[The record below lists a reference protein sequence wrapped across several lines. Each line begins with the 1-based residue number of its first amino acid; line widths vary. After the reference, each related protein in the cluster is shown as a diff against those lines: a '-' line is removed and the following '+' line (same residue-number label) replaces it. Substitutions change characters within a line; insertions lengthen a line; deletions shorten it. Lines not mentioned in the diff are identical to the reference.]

1 MEIKVREVKPIE
13 SKGIQELEEELLNR
27 HEEQIQVQVVSENAT
42 PVIVMTPEPAVNKE
56 VEPQVDPEPTPNEEP
71 DPQPEPVSTELKE
84 EDVLSYISKR
94 YNKEINSFDELVS
107 ERSEEQLPE
116 DVSAY
121 LKYRKET
128 GRSFEDFIKLKE
140 DFDSMDPDN
149 LLRNYLKS
157 TQVGL
162 DDEDIDVMMEE
173 YSYNEDLDDD
183 STIKRAKLAKK
194 KLVAEAKQYFNTQ
207 KEKYKMPLES
217 RTADISPEEKE
228 ELQAYKQY
236 ISQAKTME
244 QEAERKREWFSK
256 KTDEVFNNE
265 FKGFEFKVNDQ
276 VLRFAPGDAVE
287 LKKAQLTP
295 TNFINKYLDDSG
307 MMKDAAGYHRALA
320 VAMNPERFAK
330 FFYEQGM
337 AAATEDVNRK
347 IKNINMSERQ
357 APQSTVKD
365 GFQVKS
371 VNPDSGKGL
380 KIRSIKRI

>member
-1 MEIKVREVKPIE
+1 MEIKVREVRPIE
-13 SKGIQELEEELLNR
+13 SKGVQELEEELLNK
-27 HEEQIQVQVVSENAT
+27 HEEQIQVQAVSMDHQRT
-42 PVIVMTPEPAVNKE
+42 PAPA
-56 VEPQVDPEPTPNEEP
+56 PEPTPELEP
-71 DPQPEPVSTELKE
+71 ELQPEPQPEPQPQSAELQE

-94 YNKEINSFDELVS
+94 YNKQINSFDELVS
-107 ERSEEQLPE
+107 ERSDEQLPE

-128 GRSFEDFIKLKE
+128 GRGFEDFLKLKE
-140 DFDSMDPDN
+140 DFDTMDPDN
-149 LLRNYLKS
+149 ILRSYLKS

-162 DDEDIDVMMEE
+162 DDEDIDVMMED

-183 STIKRAKLAKK
+183 STIKKAKLAKK
-194 KLVAEAKQYFNTQ
+194 KMIAEAKQYFNTQ

-244 QEAERKREWFSK
+244 QEAERKRDWFSK
-256 KTDEVFNNE
+256 KTDEVFNSE
-265 FKGFEFKVNDQ
+265 FKGFEFKLNDQ
-276 VLRFAPGDAVE
+276 VVRFAPGDAAE

-295 TNFINKYLDDSG
+295 TNFINKYLDESG
-307 MMKDAAGYHRALA
+307 MIKDAAGYHRALA

-337 AAATEDVNRK
+337 SAATEDVNRK

-380 KIRSIKRI
+380 RIRSMKKI

>member
-13 SKGIQELEEELLNR
+13 SKGVQELEEELLNK
-27 HEEQIQVQVVSENAT
+27 HEEQIQVQSVS
-42 PVIVMTPEPAVNKE
+42 MDHQRTPEPA
-56 VEPQVDPEPTPNEEP
+56 PEPTPELESELQP
-71 DPQPEPVSTELKE
+71 EPQPEPQSAELQE

-94 YNKEINSFDELVS
+94 YNKQINSFDELVA
-107 ERSEEQLPE
+107 ERSDEQLPE

-128 GRSFEDFIKLKE
+128 GRGFEDFLKLKE
-140 DFDSMDPDN
+140 DFDTMDPDSI
-149 LLRNYLKS
+149 LRSYLKT

-162 DDEDIDVMMEE
+162 DDEDIDVMMED

-183 STIKRAKLAKK
+183 STIKKAKLAKK
-194 KLVAEAKQYFNTQ
+194 KMIAEAKQYFNTQ

-217 RTADISPEEKE
+217 RTADISPEDKE

-256 KTDEVFNNE
+256 KTDEVFSNE
-265 FKGFEFKVNDQ
+265 FKGFEFKLNDQ

-295 TNFINKYLDDSG
+295 TNFINKYLDDNG
-307 MMKDAAGYHRALA
+307 MIKDAVGYHRALA

-337 AAATEDVNRK
+337 SAATEDVNRK

-357 APQSTVKD
+357 APQSSVKD

>member
-1 MEIKVREVKPIE
+1 MEIKVREVRPIE
-13 SKGIQELEEELLNR
+13 SKGVQELEEELLNK
-27 HEEQIQVQVVSENAT
+27 HEEQIQVQSVSMDHQRT
-42 PVIVMTPEPAVNKE
+42 PAPA
-56 VEPQVDPEPTPNEEP
+56 PEPTPELEP
-71 DPQPEPVSTELKE
+71 ELQPEPQPEPQPQSAELQE

-94 YNKEINSFDELVS
+94 YNKQINSFDELVS
-107 ERSEEQLPE
+107 ERSDEQLPE

-128 GRSFEDFIKLKE
+128 GRGFEDFLKLKE
-140 DFDSMDPDN
+140 DFDTMDPDN
-149 LLRNYLKS
+149 ILRSYLKS

-162 DDEDIDVMMEE
+162 DDEDIDVMMED

-183 STIKRAKLAKK
+183 STIKKAKLAKK
-194 KLVAEAKQYFNTQ
+194 KMIAEAKQYFNTQ

-217 RTADISPEEKE
+217 RTADVSPEEKE

-244 QEAERKREWFSK
+244 QEAERKRDWFSK
-256 KTDEVFNNE
+256 KTDEVFNSE
-265 FKGFEFKVNDQ
+265 FKGFEFKLNDQ
-276 VLRFAPGDAVE
+276 VVRFAPGDAAE

-295 TNFINKYLDDSG
+295 TNFINKYLDESG
-307 MMKDAAGYHRALA
+307 MIKDAAGYHRALA

-337 AAATEDVNRK
+337 SAATEDVNRK

-380 KIRSIKRI
+380 RIRSMKKI

>member
-71 DPQPEPVSTELKE
+71 DPQPDPVSAELKE

-107 ERSEEQLPE
+107 EKSEEQLPE

>member
-1 MEIKVREVKPIE
+1 MEIKVREVRPIE
-13 SKGIQELEEELLNR
+13 SKGVQELEEELLNK
-27 HEEQIQVQVVSENAT
+27 HEEQIQVQAVSMDHQRT
-42 PVIVMTPEPAVNKE
+42 PAPA
-56 VEPQVDPEPTPNEEP
+56 PEPTPELEP
-71 DPQPEPVSTELKE
+71 ELQPESQPEPQPQSAELQE

-94 YNKEINSFDELVS
+94 YNKQINSFDELVS
-107 ERSEEQLPE
+107 ERSDEQLPE

-128 GRSFEDFIKLKE
+128 GRGFEDFLKLKE
-140 DFDSMDPDN
+140 DFDTMDPDN
-149 LLRNYLKS
+149 ILRSYLKS

-162 DDEDIDVMMEE
+162 DDEDIDVMMED

-183 STIKRAKLAKK
+183 STIKKAKLAKK
-194 KLVAEAKQYFNTQ
+194 KMIAEAKQYFNTQ

-217 RTADISPEEKE
+217 RTADVSPEEKE

-244 QEAERKREWFSK
+244 QEAERKRDWFSK

-265 FKGFEFKVNDQ
+265 FKGFEFKLNDQ
-276 VLRFAPGDAVE
+276 VVRFAPGDAAE

-295 TNFINKYLDDSG
+295 TNFINKYLDESG
-307 MMKDAAGYHRALA
+307 MIKDAAGYHRALA

-337 AAATEDVNRK
+337 SAATEDVNRK

-380 KIRSIKRI
+380 RIRSMKKI

>member
-1 MEIKVREVKPIE
+1 MEIKVREVRPIE
-13 SKGIQELEEELLNR
+13 SKGVQELEEELLNK
-27 HEEQIQVQVVSENAT
+27 HEEQIQVQAVSMDHQRT
-42 PVIVMTPEPAVNKE
+42 PAPA
-56 VEPQVDPEPTPNEEP
+56 PEPTPELEP
-71 DPQPEPVSTELKE
+71 ELQPESQPEPQLQSAELQE

-94 YNKEINSFDELVS
+94 YNKQINSFDELVS
-107 ERSEEQLPE
+107 ERSDEQLPE

-128 GRSFEDFIKLKE
+128 GRGFEDFLKLKE
-140 DFDSMDPDN
+140 DFDTMDPDN
-149 LLRNYLKS
+149 ILRSYFKS

-162 DDEDIDVMMEE
+162 DDEDIDVMMED

-183 STIKRAKLAKK
+183 STIKKAKLAKK
-194 KLVAEAKQYFNTQ
+194 KMIAEAKQYFTTQ

-217 RTADISPEEKE
+217 RTADVSPEEKE

-244 QEAERKREWFSK
+244 QEAERKRDWFSK

-265 FKGFEFKVNDQ
+265 FKGFEFKLNDQ
-276 VLRFAPGDAVE
+276 VVRFAPGDAAE

-295 TNFINKYLDDSG
+295 TNFINKYLDESG
-307 MMKDAAGYHRALA
+307 MIKDAAGYHRALA

-337 AAATEDVNRK
+337 SAATEDVNRK

-380 KIRSIKRI
+380 RIRSMKKI

>member
-27 HEEQIQVQVVSENAT
+27 HEEQIQVQVVSDNAT
-42 PVIVMTPEPAVNKE
+42 PVIVMTPETAVNKE
-56 VEPQVDPEPTPNEEP
+56 VEPQVDPDPTPNEEP
-71 DPQPEPVSTELKE
+71 QPQPDPVSTELKE

>member
-1 MEIKVREVKPIE
+1 MEIKVRELKPIE
-13 SKGIQELEEELLNR
+13 SKGVQELEEELLNK
-27 HEEQIQVQVVSENAT
+27 HEEQIQVQSVS
-42 PVIVMTPEPAVNKE
+42 MDHQRTPEPA
-56 VEPQVDPEPTPNEEP
+56 PEPTNELEP
-71 DPQPEPVSTELKE
+71 ELQPEPQPEPQQPSVELQE

-94 YNKEINSFDELVS
+94 YNKQINSFDELVA
-107 ERSEEQLPE
+107 ERSDEQLPE

-128 GRSFEDFIKLKE
+128 GRGFEDFLKLKE
-140 DFDSMDPDN
+140 DFDTMDPDSI
-149 LLRNYLKS
+149 LRSYLKT

-162 DDEDIDVMMEE
+162 DDEDIDVMMED

-183 STIKRAKLAKK
+183 STIKKAKLAKK
-194 KLVAEAKQYFNTQ
+194 KMIAEAKQYFNTQ

-265 FKGFEFKVNDQ
+265 FKGFEFKLNDQ

-295 TNFINKYLDDSG
+295 TNFINKYLDDNG
-307 MMKDAAGYHRALA
+307 MIKDAVGYHRALA

-337 AAATEDVNRK
+337 SAATEDVNRK

-357 APQSTVKD
+357 APQSSVKD

>member
-1 MEIKVREVKPIE
+1 MEIKVREVRPIE
-13 SKGIQELEEELLNR
+13 SKGVQELEEELLNK
-27 HEEQIQVQVVSENAT
+27 HEEQIQVQAVSMDHQTT
-42 PVIVMTPEPAVNKE
+42 PAPA
-56 VEPQVDPEPTPNEEP
+56 PEPTPELESELQSES
-71 DPQPEPVSTELKE
+71 QPEPQPQSAELQE

-94 YNKEINSFDELVS
+94 YNKQINSFDELVS
-107 ERSEEQLPE
+107 ERSDEQLPE

-128 GRSFEDFIKLKE
+128 GRGFEDFLKLKE
-140 DFDSMDPDN
+140 DFDTMDPDN
-149 LLRNYLKS
+149 ILRSYLKS

-162 DDEDIDVMMEE
+162 DDEDIDVMMED

-183 STIKRAKLAKK
+183 STIKKAKLAKK
-194 KLVAEAKQYFNTQ
+194 KMIAEAKQYFTTQ

-217 RTADISPEEKE
+217 RTADVSPEEKE

-244 QEAERKREWFSK
+244 QEAERKRDWFSK

-265 FKGFEFKVNDQ
+265 FKGFEFKLNDQ
-276 VLRFAPGDAVE
+276 VVRFAPGDAAE

-295 TNFINKYLDDSG
+295 TNFINKYFDESG
-307 MMKDAAGYHRALA
+307 MIKDAAGYHRALA

-337 AAATEDVNRK
+337 SAATEDVNRK

-380 KIRSIKRI
+380 IIRSMKKI

>member
-13 SKGIQELEEELLNR
+13 SKGVQELEEELLVR
-27 HEEQIQVQVVSENAT
+27 HQEQIEAPAPELTVVMDNEQKVEIPLT
-42 PVIVMTPEPAVNKE
+42 P
-56 VEPQVDPEPTPNEEP
+56 
-71 DPQPEPVSTELKE
+71 PEPVSQEPEELQE
-84 EDVLSYISKR
+84 QDVLSYISKR
-94 YNKEINSFDELVS
+94 YNKQINSFDELMT
-107 ERSEEQLPE
+107 ERSEEKLPE

-128 GRSFEDFIKLKE
+128 GRGFEDFLKLKE
-140 DFDSMDPDN
+140 DFDSMDSDSV
-149 LLRNYLKS
+149 LRSYLKS

-173 YSYNEDLDDD
+173 YSYSEDLDDD

-194 KLVAEAKQYFNTQ
+194 KMVAEAKQYFNTQ

-217 RTADISPEEKE
+217 RTADVSPEDKE

-265 FKGFEFKVNDQ
+265 FKGFEFKLNDQ
-276 VLRFAPGDAVE
+276 VLRYAPGDAAE

-295 TNFINKYLDDSG
+295 TNFIGKYLDDAG
-307 MMKDAAGYHRALA
+307 MIKDAAGYHRALA

-337 AAATEDVNRK
+337 SAATEDVTRK
-347 IKNINMSERQ
+347 IKNINMSERPASQ
-357 APQSTVKD
+357 AMGSKD
-365 GFQVKS
+365 GMQVKA
-371 VNPDSGKGL
+371 VDPDSSRGL
-380 KIRSIKRI
+380 KIRSIKKI

>member
-13 SKGIQELEEELLNR
+13 SKGVQELEEELLNK
-27 HEEQIQVQVVSENAT
+27 HEEQIQVQSVSMDHQRT
-42 PVIVMTPEPAVNKE
+42 
-56 VEPQVDPEPTPNEEP
+56 PEPTPEP
-71 DPQPEPVSTELKE
+71 EPAPELESELQPEPQPEPQQPSVELQE

-94 YNKEINSFDELVS
+94 YNKQINSFDELVA
-107 ERSEEQLPE
+107 ERSDEQLPE

-128 GRSFEDFIKLKE
+128 GRGFEDFLKLKE
-140 DFDSMDPDN
+140 DFDAMDPDSI
-149 LLRNYLKS
+149 LRSYLKT

-162 DDEDIDVMMEE
+162 DDEDIDVMMED

-183 STIKRAKLAKK
+183 STIKKAKLAKK
-194 KLVAEAKQYFNTQ
+194 KMIAEAKQYFNTQ

-217 RTADISPEEKE
+217 RTADISQEEKE

-265 FKGFEFKVNDQ
+265 FKGFEFKLNDQ

-295 TNFINKYLDDSG
+295 TNFINKYLDDNG
-307 MMKDAAGYHRALA
+307 MIKDAVGYHRALA

-337 AAATEDVNRK
+337 SAATEDVNRK

-357 APQSTVKD
+357 APQSSVKD

>member
-13 SKGIQELEEELLNR
+13 SKGVQELEEELLNK
-27 HEEQIQVQVVSENAT
+27 HEEQIQVQSVSMDHQRT
-42 PVIVMTPEPAVNKE
+42 
-56 VEPQVDPEPTPNEEP
+56 PEPTPEP
-71 DPQPEPVSTELKE
+71 EPAPELESELQPESQQPSVELQE

-94 YNKEINSFDELVS
+94 YNKQINSFDELVA
-107 ERSEEQLPE
+107 ERSDEQLPE

-128 GRSFEDFIKLKE
+128 GRGFEDFLKLKE
-140 DFDSMDPDN
+140 DFDTMDPDTI
-149 LLRNYLKS
+149 LRSYLKT

-162 DDEDIDVMMEE
+162 DDEDIDVMMED

-183 STIKRAKLAKK
+183 STIKKAKLAKK
-194 KLVAEAKQYFNTQ
+194 KMIAEAKQYFNTQ

-265 FKGFEFKVNDQ
+265 FKGFEFKLNDQ

-295 TNFINKYLDDSG
+295 TNFINKYLDDNG
-307 MMKDAAGYHRALA
+307 MIKDAVGYHRALA

-337 AAATEDVNRK
+337 SAATEDVNRK

-357 APQSTVKD
+357 APQSSVKD

>member
-1 MEIKVREVKPIE
+1 MEIKVREVRPIE
-13 SKGIQELEEELLNR
+13 SKGVQELEEELLNK
-27 HEEQIQVQVVSENAT
+27 HEEQIQVQAVSMDHQRT
-42 PVIVMTPEPAVNKE
+42 PAPA
-56 VEPQVDPEPTPNEEP
+56 PEPTPELEP
-71 DPQPEPVSTELKE
+71 ELQPESQPEPQLQSAELQE

-94 YNKEINSFDELVS
+94 YNKQINSFDELVS
-107 ERSEEQLPE
+107 EKSDEQLPE

-128 GRSFEDFIKLKE
+128 GRGFEDFLKLKE
-140 DFDSMDPDN
+140 DFDTMDPDN
-149 LLRNYLKS
+149 ILRSYFKS

-162 DDEDIDVMMEE
+162 DDEDIDVMMED

-183 STIKRAKLAKK
+183 STIKKAKLAKK
-194 KLVAEAKQYFNTQ
+194 KMIAEAKQYFTTQ

-217 RTADISPEEKE
+217 RTADVSPEEKE

-244 QEAERKREWFSK
+244 QEAERKRDWFSK
-256 KTDEVFNNE
+256 KTDEVFNSE
-265 FKGFEFKVNDQ
+265 FKGFEFKLNDQ
-276 VLRFAPGDAVE
+276 VVRFAPGDAAE

-295 TNFINKYLDDSG
+295 TNFINKYLDESG
-307 MMKDAAGYHRALA
+307 MIKDAAGYHRALA

-337 AAATEDVNRK
+337 SAATEDVNRK

-380 KIRSIKRI
+380 RIRSMKKI

>member
-1 MEIKVREVKPIE
+1 MEIKVREVRPIE
-13 SKGIQELEEELLNR
+13 SKGVQELEEELLNK
-27 HEEQIQVQVVSENAT
+27 HEEQIQVQSVSMDHQRT
-42 PVIVMTPEPAVNKE
+42 PAPA
-56 VEPQVDPEPTPNEEP
+56 PEPTPELEP
-71 DPQPEPVSTELKE
+71 ELQPDSQPEPQPQSAELQE

-94 YNKEINSFDELVS
+94 YNKQINSFDELVS
-107 ERSEEQLPE
+107 ERSDEQLPE

-128 GRSFEDFIKLKE
+128 GRGFEDFLKLKE
-140 DFDSMDPDN
+140 DFDTMDPDN
-149 LLRNYLKS
+149 ILRSYFKS

-162 DDEDIDVMMEE
+162 DDEDIDVMMED

-183 STIKRAKLAKK
+183 STIKKAKLAKK
-194 KLVAEAKQYFNTQ
+194 KMIAEAKQYFTTQ

-217 RTADISPEEKE
+217 RTADVSPEEKE

-244 QEAERKREWFSK
+244 QEAERKRDWFSK
-256 KTDEVFNNE
+256 KTDEVFNSE
-265 FKGFEFKVNDQ
+265 FKGFEFKLNDQ
-276 VLRFAPGDAVE
+276 VVRFAPGDAAE

-295 TNFINKYLDDSG
+295 TNFINKYLDESG
-307 MMKDAAGYHRALA
+307 MIKDAAGYHRALA

-337 AAATEDVNRK
+337 SAATEDVNRK

-380 KIRSIKRI
+380 RIRSMKKI

>member
-1 MEIKVREVKPIE
+1 MEIKVREVRPIE
-13 SKGIQELEEELLNR
+13 SKGVQELEEELLNK
-27 HEEQIQVQVVSENAT
+27 HEEQIQVQAVSMDHQRT
-42 PVIVMTPEPAVNKE
+42 PAP
-56 VEPQVDPEPTPNEEP
+56 DPEPTPELEP
-71 DPQPEPVSTELKE
+71 ELQPESQPEPQPQSAELQE

-94 YNKEINSFDELVS
+94 YNKQINSFDELVS
-107 ERSEEQLPE
+107 ERSDEQLPE

-128 GRSFEDFIKLKE
+128 GRGFEDFLKLKE
-140 DFDSMDPDN
+140 DFDTMDPDN
-149 LLRNYLKS
+149 ILRSYLKS

-162 DDEDIDVMMEE
+162 DDEDIDVMMED

-183 STIKRAKLAKK
+183 STIKKAKLAKK
-194 KLVAEAKQYFNTQ
+194 KMIAEAKQYFNTQ

-217 RTADISPEEKE
+217 RTADVSPEEKE

-244 QEAERKREWFSK
+244 QEAERKRDWFSK

-265 FKGFEFKVNDQ
+265 FKGFEFKLNDQ
-276 VLRFAPGDAVE
+276 VVRFAPGDAAE

-295 TNFINKYLDDSG
+295 TNFINKYLDESG
-307 MMKDAAGYHRALA
+307 MIKDAAGYHRALA

-337 AAATEDVNRK
+337 SAATEDVNRK

-380 KIRSIKRI
+380 RIRSMKKI

>member
-1 MEIKVREVKPIE
+1 MEIKVREVKSIE
-13 SKGIQELEEELLNR
+13 TKGVQELEQELLDK
-27 HEEQIQVQVVSENAT
+27 HEEQVNSVDT
-42 PVIVMTPEPAVNKE
+42 PSLE
-56 VEPQVDPEPTPNEEP
+56 PEPTPE
-71 DPQPEPVSTELKE
+71 PEPAPTPEPIEVELQE
-84 EDVLSYISKR
+84 QDVLSYISKR
-94 YNKEINSFDELVS
+94 YNKQINSFDELVT

-121 LKYRKET
+121 LTYRKET
-128 GRSFEDFIKLKE
+128 GRGFEDFLKLKE
-140 DFDSMDPDN
+140 DFDSMDPDKV
-149 LLRNYLKS
+149 LRTYLKS

-194 KLVAEAKQYFNTQ
+194 KMVAEAKQYFNSQ
-207 KEKYKMPLES
+207 KEKYKTPLES
-217 RTADISPEEKE
+217 STAYVSPEEKE

-265 FKGFEFKVNDQ
+265 FKGFEFKLDDQ
-276 VLRFAPGDAVE
+276 VLRFTPGDAAE

-295 TNFINKYLDDSG
+295 TNFISKYLDGDG
-307 MMKDAAGYHRALA
+307 LIKDAVGYHRALA

-330 FFYEQGM
+330 YFYEQGKS
-337 AAATEDVNRK
+337 AATEDVTRR

-357 APQSTVKD
+357 APQPISSD
-365 GFQVKS
+365 GFQVK
-371 VNPDSGKGL
+371 VVDPDAGRGL
-380 KIRSIKRI
+380 KIRSIKKI

>member
-1 MEIKVREVKPIE
+1 MEIKVREVRPIE
-13 SKGIQELEEELLNR
+13 SKGVQELEEELLNK
-27 HEEQIQVQVVSENAT
+27 HEEQIQVQAVSMDHQRT
-42 PVIVMTPEPAVNKE
+42 PAPS
-56 VEPQVDPEPTPNEEP
+56 PEPTPELEP
-71 DPQPEPVSTELKE
+71 ELQPESQPEPQPQSAELQE

-94 YNKEINSFDELVS
+94 YNKQINSFDELVS
-107 ERSEEQLPE
+107 ERSDEQLPE

-128 GRSFEDFIKLKE
+128 GRGFEDFLKLKE
-140 DFDSMDPDN
+140 DFDTMDPDN
-149 LLRNYLKS
+149 ILRSYLKS

-162 DDEDIDVMMEE
+162 DDEDIDVMMED

-183 STIKRAKLAKK
+183 STIKKAKLAKK
-194 KLVAEAKQYFNTQ
+194 KMIAEAKQYFNTQ

-217 RTADISPEEKE
+217 RTADVSPEEKE

-244 QEAERKREWFSK
+244 QEAERKRDWFSK
-256 KTDEVFNNE
+256 KTDEVFNSE
-265 FKGFEFKVNDQ
+265 FKGFEFKLNDQ
-276 VLRFAPGDAVE
+276 VVRFAPGDAAE

-295 TNFINKYLDDSG
+295 TNFINKYLDESG
-307 MMKDAAGYHRALA
+307 MIKDAAGYHRALA

-337 AAATEDVNRK
+337 SAATEDVNRK

-380 KIRSIKRI
+380 RIRSMKKI

>member
-1 MEIKVREVKPIE
+1 MEIKVREVRPIE
-13 SKGIQELEEELLNR
+13 SKGVQELEEELLNK
-27 HEEQIQVQVVSENAT
+27 HEEQIQVQAVSMDHQRT
-42 PVIVMTPEPAVNKE
+42 PAPA
-56 VEPQVDPEPTPNEEP
+56 PEPTPELEP
-71 DPQPEPVSTELKE
+71 ELQPEPQPEPQPQSAELQE

-94 YNKEINSFDELVS
+94 YNKQINSFDELVS
-107 ERSEEQLPE
+107 ERSDEQLPE

-128 GRSFEDFIKLKE
+128 GRGFEDFLKLKE
-140 DFDSMDPDN
+140 DFDTMDPDN
-149 LLRNYLKS
+149 ILRSYLKS

-162 DDEDIDVMMEE
+162 DDEDIDVMMED

-183 STIKRAKLAKK
+183 STIKKAKLAKK
-194 KLVAEAKQYFNTQ
+194 KMIAEAKQYFNTQ

-217 RTADISPEEKE
+217 RTADVSPEEKE

-244 QEAERKREWFSK
+244 QEAERKRDWFSK

-265 FKGFEFKVNDQ
+265 FKGFEFKLNDQ
-276 VLRFAPGDAVE
+276 VVRFAPGDAAE

-295 TNFINKYLDDSG
+295 TNFINKYLDESG
-307 MMKDAAGYHRALA
+307 MIKDAAGYHRALA

-337 AAATEDVNRK
+337 SAATEDVNRK

-380 KIRSIKRI
+380 RIRSMKKI

>member
-13 SKGIQELEEELLNR
+13 AKGVQELEEELLSK
-27 HEEQIQVQVVSENAT
+27 HEDQIQVQAVSMDHQPT
-42 PVIVMTPEPAVNKE
+42 PAPEPEPAPE
-56 VEPQVDPEPTPNEEP
+56 SEPTPELEP
-71 DPQPEPVSTELKE
+71 EPQPEPASTDLKE

-94 YNKEINSFDELVS
+94 YNKEINSFDDLVS
-107 ERSEEQLPE
+107 EKSQEELPE

-128 GRSFEDFIKLKE
+128 GRGFEDFLKLRE
-140 DFDSMDPDN
+140 DFDSMDSDS
-149 LLRNYLKS
+149 LLRSYLKS

-162 DDEDIDVMMEE
+162 DDEDIDVMMED

-256 KTDEVFNNE
+256 KTDEVFSNE

-357 APQSTVKD
+357 APQAMAKD

-371 VNPDSGKGL
+371 VNPDSGNSL
-380 KIRSIKRI
+380 KIRSIKKI

>member
-13 SKGIQELEEELLNR
+13 SKGIQELEEELLNK
-27 HEEQIQVQVVSENAT
+27 HEEQIQVQAVSEGAT
-42 PVIVMTPEPAVNKE
+42 PIVVMTPEPTPNPPA
-56 VEPQVDPEPTPNEEP
+56 EPEPEPTPEP
-71 DPQPEPVSTELKE
+71 EPQPEPVSTELKE

-128 GRSFEDFIKLKE
+128 GRGFEDFLRLKE

-256 KTDEVFNNE
+256 KTDEVFSNE

>member
-1 MEIKVREVKPIE
+1 MEIKVREVRPIE
-13 SKGIQELEEELLNR
+13 SKGVQELEEELLNK
-27 HEEQIQVQVVSENAT
+27 HEEQIQVQAVSMDHQRT
-42 PVIVMTPEPAVNKE
+42 PAPA
-56 VEPQVDPEPTPNEEP
+56 PEPTPELEP
-71 DPQPEPVSTELKE
+71 ELQPESQPESQPEPQPQSAELQE

-94 YNKEINSFDELVS
+94 YNKQINSFDELVS
-107 ERSEEQLPE
+107 ERSDEQLPE

-128 GRSFEDFIKLKE
+128 GRGFEDFLKLKE
-140 DFDSMDPDN
+140 DFDTMDPDN
-149 LLRNYLKS
+149 ILRSYLKS

-162 DDEDIDVMMEE
+162 DDEDIDVMMED

-183 STIKRAKLAKK
+183 STIKKAKLAKK
-194 KLVAEAKQYFNTQ
+194 KMIAEAKQYFNTQ

-217 RTADISPEEKE
+217 RTADVSPEEKE

-244 QEAERKREWFSK
+244 QEAERKRDWFSK

-265 FKGFEFKVNDQ
+265 FKGFEFKLNDQ
-276 VLRFAPGDAVE
+276 VVRFAPGDAAE

-295 TNFINKYLDDSG
+295 TNFINKYLDESG
-307 MMKDAAGYHRALA
+307 MIKDAAGYHRALA

-337 AAATEDVNRK
+337 SAATEDVNRK

-380 KIRSIKRI
+380 RIRSMKKI

>member
-1 MEIKVREVKPIE
+1 MEIKVREVRPIE
-13 SKGIQELEEELLNR
+13 SKGVQELEEELLNK
-27 HEEQIQVQVVSENAT
+27 HEEQIQVQAVSMDHQRT
-42 PVIVMTPEPAVNKE
+42 PAPA
-56 VEPQVDPEPTPNEEP
+56 PEPTPELEP
-71 DPQPEPVSTELKE
+71 ELQPESQLEPQPQSAELQE

-94 YNKEINSFDELVS
+94 YNKQINSFDELVS
-107 ERSEEQLPE
+107 ERSDEQLPE

-128 GRSFEDFIKLKE
+128 GRGFEDFLKLKE
-140 DFDSMDPDN
+140 DFDTMDPDN
-149 LLRNYLKS
+149 ILRSYLKS

-162 DDEDIDVMMEE
+162 DDEDIDVMMED

-183 STIKRAKLAKK
+183 STIKKAKLAKK
-194 KLVAEAKQYFNTQ
+194 KMIAEAKQYFNTQ

-217 RTADISPEEKE
+217 RTADVSPEEKE

-244 QEAERKREWFSK
+244 QEAERKRDWFSK

-265 FKGFEFKVNDQ
+265 FKGFEFKLNDQ
-276 VLRFAPGDAVE
+276 VVRFAPGDAAE

-295 TNFINKYLDDSG
+295 TNFINKYLDESG
-307 MMKDAAGYHRALA
+307 MIKDAAGYHRALA

-337 AAATEDVNRK
+337 SAATEDVNRK

-380 KIRSIKRI
+380 RIRSMKKI

>member
-71 DPQPEPVSTELKE
+71 DLQPDPVSAELKE

-107 ERSEEQLPE
+107 EKSEEQLPE

-128 GRSFEDFIKLKE
+128 GRSFEDFLKLRE

-217 RTADISPEEKE
+217 RTVDISPEEKE

>member
-1 MEIKVREVKPIE
+1 MEIKVREVRPIE
-13 SKGIQELEEELLNR
+13 SKGVQELEEELLNK
-27 HEEQIQVQVVSENAT
+27 HEEQIQVQSVSMDHQRT
-42 PVIVMTPEPAVNKE
+42 PAPA
-56 VEPQVDPEPTPNEEP
+56 PEPTPELEP
-71 DPQPEPVSTELKE
+71 ELQPEPQPEPQPQSAELQE

-94 YNKEINSFDELVS
+94 YNKQINSFDELVS
-107 ERSEEQLPE
+107 ERSDEQLPE

-128 GRSFEDFIKLKE
+128 GRGFEDFLKLKE
-140 DFDSMDPDN
+140 DFDTMDPDN
-149 LLRNYLKS
+149 ILRSYFKS

-162 DDEDIDVMMEE
+162 DDEDIDVMMED

-183 STIKRAKLAKK
+183 STIKKAKLAKK
-194 KLVAEAKQYFNTQ
+194 KMIAEAKQYFTTQ

-217 RTADISPEEKE
+217 RTADVSPEEKE

-244 QEAERKREWFSK
+244 QEAERKRDWFSK
-256 KTDEVFNNE
+256 KTDEVFNSE
-265 FKGFEFKVNDQ
+265 FKGFEFKLNDQ
-276 VLRFAPGDAVE
+276 VVRFAPGDAAE

-295 TNFINKYLDDSG
+295 TNFINKYLDESG
-307 MMKDAAGYHRALA
+307 MIKDAAGYHRALA

-337 AAATEDVNRK
+337 SAATEDVNRK

-380 KIRSIKRI
+380 RIRSMKKI

>member
-1 MEIKVREVKPIE
+1 
-13 SKGIQELEEELLNR
+13 LEEELLNK
-27 HEEQIQVQVVSENAT
+27 HEEQIQVQAVSMDHQRT
-42 PVIVMTPEPAVNKE
+42 PAPA
-56 VEPQVDPEPTPNEEP
+56 PEPTPELEP
-71 DPQPEPVSTELKE
+71 ELQPESQPEPQLQSAELQE

-94 YNKEINSFDELVS
+94 YNKQINSFDELVS
-107 ERSEEQLPE
+107 ERSDEHLPE

-128 GRSFEDFIKLKE
+128 GRGFEDFLKLKE
-140 DFDSMDPDN
+140 DFDTMDPDN
-149 LLRNYLKS
+149 ILRSYLKS

-162 DDEDIDVMMEE
+162 DDEDIDVMMED

-183 STIKRAKLAKK
+183 STIKKAKLAKK
-194 KLVAEAKQYFNTQ
+194 KMIAEAKQYFNTQ

-217 RTADISPEEKE
+217 RTADVSPEEKE

-244 QEAERKREWFSK
+244 QEAERKRDWFSK

-265 FKGFEFKVNDQ
+265 FKGFEFKLNDQ
-276 VLRFAPGDAVE
+276 VVRFAPGDAAE

-295 TNFINKYLDDSG
+295 TNFINKYLDESG
-307 MMKDAAGYHRALA
+307 MIKDAAGYHRALA

-337 AAATEDVNRK
+337 SAATEDVNRK

-357 APQSTVKD
+357 APQSTVK
-365 GFQVKS
+365 
-371 VNPDSGKGL
+371 PDSGKGL
-380 KIRSIKRI
+380 RIRSMKKI

>member
-13 SKGIQELEEELLNR
+13 SKGVQELEEELLNK
-27 HEEQIQVQVVSENAT
+27 HEEQIQVQSVSMDHQRT
-42 PVIVMTPEPAVNKE
+42 
-56 VEPQVDPEPTPNEEP
+56 PEPTPEP
-71 DPQPEPVSTELKE
+71 EPAPELESDLQPEPQPEPQQPSVELQE

-94 YNKEINSFDELVS
+94 YNKQINSFDELVA
-107 ERSEEQLPE
+107 ERSDEQLPE

-128 GRSFEDFIKLKE
+128 GRGFEDFLKLKE
-140 DFDSMDPDN
+140 DFDTMDPDSI
-149 LLRNYLKS
+149 LRSYLKT

-162 DDEDIDVMMEE
+162 DDEDIDVMMED

-183 STIKRAKLAKK
+183 STIKKAKLAKK
-194 KLVAEAKQYFNTQ
+194 KMIAEAKQYFNTQ

-265 FKGFEFKVNDQ
+265 FKGFEFKLNDQ

-295 TNFINKYLDDSG
+295 TNFINKYLDDNG
-307 MMKDAAGYHRALA
+307 MIKDAVGYHRALA

-337 AAATEDVNRK
+337 SAATEDVNRK

-357 APQSTVKD
+357 APQSSVKD

>member
-13 SKGIQELEEELLNR
+13 SKGVQELEEELLNK
-27 HEEQIQVQVVSENAT
+27 HEEQIQVQSVSMDHQRT
-42 PVIVMTPEPAVNKE
+42 
-56 VEPQVDPEPTPNEEP
+56 PEPTPEP
-71 DPQPEPVSTELKE
+71 EPAPELESELQPEPQPEPQHPSVELQE

-94 YNKEINSFDELVS
+94 YNKQINSFDELVA
-107 ERSEEQLPE
+107 ERSDEQLPE

-128 GRSFEDFIKLKE
+128 GRGFEDFLKLKE
-140 DFDSMDPDN
+140 DFDTMDPDSI
-149 LLRNYLKS
+149 LRSYLKT

-162 DDEDIDVMMEE
+162 DDEDIDVMMED

-183 STIKRAKLAKK
+183 STIKKAKLAKK
-194 KLVAEAKQYFNTQ
+194 KMIAEAKQYFNTQ

-265 FKGFEFKVNDQ
+265 FKGFEFKLNDQ

-295 TNFINKYLDDSG
+295 TNFINKYLDDNG
-307 MMKDAAGYHRALA
+307 MIKDAVGYHRALA

-337 AAATEDVNRK
+337 SAATEDVNRK

-357 APQSTVKD
+357 APQSSVKD

>member
-1 MEIKVREVKPIE
+1 MEIKVREVRPIE
-13 SKGIQELEEELLNR
+13 SKGVQELEEELLNK
-27 HEEQIQVQVVSENAT
+27 HEEQIQVQAVSMDHQRT
-42 PVIVMTPEPAVNKE
+42 PAPA
-56 VEPQVDPEPTPNEEP
+56 PEPTPELEP
-71 DPQPEPVSTELKE
+71 ELQPESQPEPQPQSAELQE

-94 YNKEINSFDELVS
+94 YNKQINSFDELVS
-107 ERSEEQLPE
+107 ERSDEQLPE

-128 GRSFEDFIKLKE
+128 GRGFEDFLKLKE
-140 DFDSMDPDN
+140 DFDTMDPDN
-149 LLRNYLKS
+149 ILRSYLKS

-162 DDEDIDVMMEE
+162 DDEDIDVMMED

-183 STIKRAKLAKK
+183 STIKKAKLAKK
-194 KLVAEAKQYFNTQ
+194 KMIAEAKQYFNTQ

-217 RTADISPEEKE
+217 RTADVSPEEKE

-244 QEAERKREWFSK
+244 QEAERKRDWFSK
-256 KTDEVFNNE
+256 KTDEVFNSE
-265 FKGFEFKVNDQ
+265 FKGFEFKLNDQ
-276 VLRFAPGDAVE
+276 VVRFAPGDAAE

-295 TNFINKYLDDSG
+295 TNFINKYLDESG
-307 MMKDAAGYHRALA
+307 MIKDAAGYHRALA

-337 AAATEDVNRK
+337 SAATEDVNRK

-380 KIRSIKRI
+380 RIRSMKKI

>member
-13 SKGIQELEEELLNR
+13 SKGVQELEEELLNK
-27 HEEQIQVQVVSENAT
+27 HEEQIQVQSVS
-42 PVIVMTPEPAVNKE
+42 MDHQRTPEPA
-56 VEPQVDPEPTPNEEP
+56 PEPTPELESELQP
-71 DPQPEPVSTELKE
+71 EPQPEPQQPSVELQE

-94 YNKEINSFDELVS
+94 YNKQINSFDELVA
-107 ERSEEQLPE
+107 ERSDEQLPE

-128 GRSFEDFIKLKE
+128 GRGFEDFLKLKE
-140 DFDSMDPDN
+140 DFDTMDPDSI
-149 LLRNYLKS
+149 LRSYLKT

-162 DDEDIDVMMEE
+162 DDEDIDVMMED

-183 STIKRAKLAKK
+183 STIKKAKLAKK
-194 KLVAEAKQYFNTQ
+194 KMIAEAKQYFNTQ

-265 FKGFEFKVNDQ
+265 FKGFEFKLNDQ

-295 TNFINKYLDDSG
+295 TNFINKYLDDNG
-307 MMKDAAGYHRALA
+307 MIKDAVGYHRALA

-337 AAATEDVNRK
+337 SAATEDVNRK

-357 APQSTVKD
+357 APQSSVKD

>member
-13 SKGIQELEEELLNR
+13 SKGVQELEEELLNK
-27 HEEQIQVQVVSENAT
+27 HEEQIQVQSVSMDHQRT
-42 PVIVMTPEPAVNKE
+42 
-56 VEPQVDPEPTPNEEP
+56 PEPTPEP
-71 DPQPEPVSTELKE
+71 EPAPELESELQQEPQPEPQQPSVELQE

-94 YNKEINSFDELVS
+94 YNKQINSFDELVA
-107 ERSEEQLPE
+107 ERSDEQLPE

-128 GRSFEDFIKLKE
+128 GRGFEDFLKLKE
-140 DFDSMDPDN
+140 DFDTMDPDSI
-149 LLRNYLKS
+149 LRSYLKT

-162 DDEDIDVMMEE
+162 DDEDIDVMMED

-183 STIKRAKLAKK
+183 STIKKAKLAKK
-194 KLVAEAKQYFNTQ
+194 KMIAEAKQYFNTQ

-265 FKGFEFKVNDQ
+265 FKGFEFKLNDQ

-295 TNFINKYLDDSG
+295 TNFINKYLDDNG
-307 MMKDAAGYHRALA
+307 MIKDAVGYHRALA

-337 AAATEDVNRK
+337 SAATEDVNRK

-357 APQSTVKD
+357 APQSSVKD

>member
-13 SKGIQELEEELLNR
+13 SKGVQELEEELLNK
-27 HEEQIQVQVVSENAT
+27 HEEQIQVQSVSMDHQRT
-42 PVIVMTPEPAVNKE
+42 
-56 VEPQVDPEPTPNEEP
+56 PEPTPEP
-71 DPQPEPVSTELKE
+71 EPAPELESELQQEPQPEPQQPSVELQE

-94 YNKEINSFDELVS
+94 YNKQINSFDELVA
-107 ERSEEQLPE
+107 ERSDEQLPE

-128 GRSFEDFIKLKE
+128 GRGFEDFLKLKE
-140 DFDSMDPDN
+140 DFDTMDPDSI
-149 LLRNYLKS
+149 LRSYLKT

-162 DDEDIDVMMEE
+162 DDEDIDVIMED

-183 STIKRAKLAKK
+183 STIKKAKLAKK
-194 KLVAEAKQYFNTQ
+194 KMIAEAKQYFNTQ

-217 RTADISPEEKE
+217 RTADISQEEKE

-265 FKGFEFKVNDQ
+265 FKGFEFKLNDQ

-295 TNFINKYLDDSG
+295 TNFINKYLDDNG
-307 MMKDAAGYHRALA
+307 MIKDAVGYHRALA

-337 AAATEDVNRK
+337 SAATEDVNRK

-357 APQSTVKD
+357 APQSSVKD